1 MLREEKQPGLCT
13 MRRHRDTS
21 LWAKFNDCHRAWG
34 GCGDSTWPKDNW
46 CCPLSGGCS
55 VENLHGGA
63 EEQICVLPLPAQGTE
78 EGTRQKVTFKCR
90 IQLNSSVKQFH
101 WLGYCL
107 ALLEDFGEYLQEK
120 KPFYC
125 FTNGEK
131 LLLSK
136 SFIVSSSKTPHKSCE
151 GWRWEQENDKHK

>member
-1 MLREEKQPGLCT
+1 MQDSIKLQRE
-13 MRRHRDTS
+13 S
-21 LWAKFNDCHRAWG
+21 
-34 GCGDSTWPKDNW
+34 
-46 CCPLSGGCS
+46 
-55 VENLHGGA
+55 
-63 EEQICVLPLPAQGTE
+63 
-78 EGTRQKVTFKCR
+78 
-90 IQLNSSVKQFH
+90 QFH

-151 GWRWEQENDKHK
+151 GWRWEQENDKHKWPEQTEHIH

>member
-13 MRRHRDTS
+13 MRRQRDTS

-90 IQLNSSVKQFH
+90 IQLNSSVNHNFTG
-101 WLGYCL
+101 WAIVLPCWRI
-107 ALLEDFGEYLQEK
+107 LESIYK
-120 KPFYC
+120 KKNL
-125 FTNGEK
+125 FT
-131 LLLSK
+131 
-136 SFIVSSSKTPHKSCE
+136 VSQTARSCY
-151 GWRWEQENDKHK
+151 